1 MLDFVPPF
9 DGSNHEIFLIL
20 FKCIYYFTKNVPKY
34 YIKGLNPYSK
44 YISQLSFMK
53 KYIMLGIKLDFIEFS
68 PIRNQPITL

>member
-9 DGSNHEIFLIL
+9 DGSNHELFLIL
-20 FKCIYYFTKNVPKY
+20 FKFHKNVPKY
-34 YIKGLNPYSK
+34 YIKGLNPNSK

-68 PIRNQPITL
+68 PIRNQPIT